1 MMDVARLV
9 PPPPTPTDGLTRE
22 LRLRARLRL
31 AWLSTLQDEEPVTRL
46 LDDRDTPR
54 AEQAWRRGTPEL
66 APVRDALANARDDP
80 PPLADLVRTLALSE
94 PEADVLRLALG
105 AAVDPEIGH
114 LCGLL
119 QGLRGPA
126 APTLELAARLFGHGR
141 TLVLSEAQ
149 PLLAWELVELGD
161 GPTGPSRPISIEPG
175 LVRWLSGDSALD
187 DLLVGVARYH
197 RPRPALDGWPVEP
210 LSGQLRRLLEERG
223 TAVVVRV
230 DGPPGSGRR
239 TFAASVAERLDL
251 GLLAVDPAAVPAEQR
266 GRVYLRAQ
274 RQAWLQRCALAWV
287 TAPPWRSFPSPFPV
301 QFLLEGPG
309 HRPASPEH
317 LGRLDVRLPVP
328 QAAERASLWR
338 DHVAA
343 VATWPK
349 DELATLAERFR
360 VTVGDVRRAAA
371 TAPRSAEEAAQNV
384 RVAMRGSLGDLA
396 QRLECP
402 FRWSDLVVPPQVDES
417 LRDLCF
423 EASARGR
430 LWDDLEVARLFPQG
444 RGLLALFAGPPG
456 TGKTM
461 SAQVLAA
468 ELGLDL
474 YRIDLSALVSKY
486 IGETSKNIER
496 VLSSAERLDAVLL
509 FDEADA
515 LFSRRTEVKDAH
527 DRYANADTGYL
538 LQAIEAWPGFA
549 ILTSNK
555 KGNMDAAFVRRLR
568 TIIDFPAPDPAL
580 RLELWRRLL
589 GTLCGH
595 QVLAEQAELLERL
608 AGSLSLSGAQIK
620 SAVLTAAIGA
630 RRRKQPIGSDALL
643 SGIEREL
650 WKVGR
655 GLSRSE
661 RARLERHGPR

>member
-1 MMDVARLV
+1 MMGAARLV
-9 PPPPTPTDGLTRE
+9 PPPSTPTEGLVRE

-31 AWLSTLQDEEPVTRL
+31 AWLSTLQDEDPVTRR
-46 LDDRDTPR
+46 LDDRDTPE
-54 AEQAWRRGTPEL
+54 AEQAWRRSTPEL
-66 APVRDALANARDDP
+66 APVRDALAGARDDP
-80 PPLADLVRTLALSE
+80 HPLADLVRTLALSE

-105 AAVDPEIGH
+105 AAVDPEIRH

-119 QGLRGPA
+119 QGLRPPA

-149 PLLAWELVELGD
+149 PLLAWELVAFAD
-161 GPTGPSRPISIEPG
+161 APTGASRPISIEPG
-175 LVRWLSGDSALD
+175 LVRWLSGESALD
-187 DLLVGVARYH
+187 DRLVGIARYH

-210 LSGQLRRLLEERG
+210 VSSQLRRVLDEHG
-223 TAVVVRV
+223 APVVVRI

-239 TFAASVAERLDL
+239 TFAASVAARLDL
-251 GLLAVDPAAVPAEQR
+251 GLLAIDPAAVPAEQR

-287 TAPPWRSFPSPFPV
+287 TAPTWQSFPSPFPV

-309 HRPASPEH
+309 HRPTGPEH
-317 LGRLDVRLPVP
+317 LGRIDVRLPLP
-328 QAAERASLWR
+328 EATERASLWR
-338 DHVAA
+338 DHVPA
-343 VATWPK
+343 VATWPE
-349 DELATLAERFR
+349 DDVVALSERFR

-371 TAPRSAEEAAQNV
+371 TAPRSPEEAAQHV
-384 RVAMRGSLGDLA
+384 RLAMRGSLGELA

-402 FRWSDLVVPPQVDES
+402 FRWSDLVVPPQVEES

-430 LWDDLEVARLFPQG
+430 LWDDPEVARLFPQG
-444 RGLLALFAGPPG
+444 RGLIALFAGPPG

-474 YRIDLSALVSKY
+474 YRIDLSALISKY

-496 VLSSAERLDAVLL
+496 VLSAAERLDAVLL

-515 LFSRRTEVKDAH
+515 LFGRRTEVKDAH

-555 KGNMDAAFVRRLR
+555 KGNMDTAFVRRLR
-568 TIIDFPAPDPAL
+568 TIIDFPDPDPAL

-589 GTLCGH
+589 GTLCGAH
-595 QVLAEQAELLERL
+595 VVAAQAELLERL
-608 AGSLSLSGAQIK
+608 ASSLSLSGAQIK
-620 SAVLTAAIGA
+620 NAVLTAAIGA
-630 RRRKQPIGSDALL
+630 RRHERPIDGDALL
-643 SGIEREL
+643 SGVEREL